1 MSYEELLAYLSSID
15 FWLMFQNNA
24 KDLFIYVAE
33 DIETPQQ
40 INPGEKREILNK
52 QEVGKLDAVSFTTTS
67 KKLKIIIEVDD
78 KKIIGTPEELYNAG
92 LIGYNQNT
100 FWLSVYDDESTPNRF
115 VMWFTPARPKEYYG
129 HFKVT
134 IINEDSKPAFWSG
147 SIYRYK
153 LKDEYARYFLGV

>member
-1 MSYEELLAYLSSID
+1 MYEEEMLEYLSSLN

-24 KDLFIYVAE
+24 KDLFSYIAQ
-33 DIETPQQ
+33 DIQDPQLLKAKDKY
-40 INPGEKREILNK
+40 EVLNLS
-52 QEVGKLDAVSFTTTS
+52 EVGKLDALSLTTTS
-67 KKLKIIIEVDD
+67 KKLKIIIEIDD

-115 VMWFTPARPKEYYG
+115 VMWFTPAQPKPYYG
-129 HFKVT
+129 HFKIT
-134 IINEDSKPAFWSG
+134 LINEDSVDAYWSG

-153 LKDEYARYFLGV
+153 LKDIYARYFLGR